1 MQNLGV
7 RKIVTLVLVGMF
19 VVMGLIG
26 MVVGKEIPVVV
37 VGLVTTVVGYY
48 FGKSTALDNPM
59 PKEKTK
65 GGGIIWT

>member
-1 MQNLGV
+1 MQKLSV

-19 VVMGLIG
+19 VVMGIIG
-26 MVVGKEIPVVV
+26 MIIGKDIPVMV

-59 PKEKTK
+59 PTEKTQ
-65 GGGIIWT
+65 GGE